1 MSIQKVLKSL
11 RGQRGFTLLEVLI
24 ALFIL
29 GALGAALLT
38 ALQTNARA
46 TRTLDEKVQGANL
59 AAAYLEEI
67 RDTPWTHDYSAVGS
81 TIPKPPQY
89 TVTVELQCATEAV
102 NNVPNFGPCT
112 GSEAET
118 LQKINVVVK
127 REGRPVLSLCTYRSK
142 R

>member
-1 MSIQKVLKSL
+1 MSIQKVFKSL

-59 AAAYLEEI
+59 AAAYLEKI
-67 RDTPWTHDYSAVGS
+67 RNVPYAHSYPSTIFD

-89 TVTVELQCATEAV
+89 TVTVDVKCSIDGTTFRECQLT
-102 NNVPNFGPCT
+102 PD
-112 GSEAET
+112 ET
-118 LQKINVVVK
+118 FQKINVIVSHG
-127 REGRPVLSLCTYRSK
+127 GRTVLSLCTYRSK